1 MMSTLIQKSNQ
12 FCRIGSRTGNVKKN
26 RVLCLVILTIW
37 MILLSACGKK
47 GPPVPQTFV
56 PPPVV
61 KGLQIILEDNIAT
74 LRWPIPEWEEKGE
87 DFLAGFHVYRSQ
99 TAAEK
104 SCEDCP
110 VRFKKVADIQIKNN
124 TSAGSYTEPLE
135 TGFQYSFKVSGYTD
149 SGYEGEKSETVT
161 IDF

>member
-1 MMSTLIQKSNQ
+1 MMPIPLIQQTNQ
-12 FCRIGSRTGNVKKN
+12 FCRNINVKKHC
-26 RVLCLVILTIW
+26 VFCLALLTALIILFP
-37 MILLSACGKK
+37 ACGKK

-61 KGLQIILEDNIAT
+61 EGLQIILEDNVAM
-74 LRWPIPEWEEKGE
+74 LRWPIPEWEERGE
-87 DFLAGFHVYRSQ
+87 DFLSGFHVYRSQ

-104 SCEDCP
+104 SCKDCP

-124 TSAGSYTEPLE
+124 TSAGSYTEALE
-135 TGFQYSFKVSGYTD
+135 TGYQYSFKVSGYTD
-149 SGYEGEKSETVT
+149 SGYEGDKSETVT